1 MSVSIS
7 NKTIAVKSSPSA
19 GKVRQAVKIRQIY
32 CSPDREDDR
41 FETLGNGVKVAQSLN
56 RFVKIFPKITT
67 KKVCVSNSMNFSNS
81 HENSEIHSYVEME
94 SECKKIE
101 NVLKRKLKKE
111 NDMIKKLAIVLS
123 TFEKLSKMSRNFYIF
138 HSVLHEFWSQM
149 RTFLIFSD
157 DKNSLIKDL
166 ETKIHEL
173 TESNQNLESQ
183 VQKLSAESRSI
194 HESLTKLKEEEKHLK
209 STTKKQAILLNK
221 LKDAGYP
228 VEKYYETVSISTTK
242 SKSMNKL
249 PIKLI
254 KENLRPK
261 SISYVGTQAVP
272 KLKFSHLDGN
282 EGYQEEFM
290 AKFNEFSESWR
301 KQIVK
306 DHTYTNS

>member
-1 MSVSIS
+1 
-7 NKTIAVKSSPSA
+7 
-19 GKVRQAVKIRQIY
+19 
-32 CSPDREDDR
+32 
-41 FETLGNGVKVAQSLN
+41 
-56 RFVKIFPKITT
+56 
-67 KKVCVSNSMNFSNS
+67 
-81 HENSEIHSYVEME
+81 
-94 SECKKIE
+94 
-101 NVLKRKLKKE
+101 
-111 NDMIKKLAIVLS
+111 MIKKLAIVLN

-149 RTFLIFSD
+149 RSFLIFSD

-166 ETKIHEL
+166 ETKIQEL
-173 TESNQNLESQ
+173 TDSNHNLEAQ
-183 VQKLSAESRSI
+183 VQKLLTESKSM
-194 HESLTKLKEEEKHLK
+194 HESMAKLKEEEKHLK

-249 PIKLI
+249 PIKFMND
-254 KENLRPK
+254 NLRPK
-261 SISYVGTQAVP
+261 SISHAGTPAVP
-272 KLKFSHLDGN
+272 KLKFPHLDGN

-306 DHTYTNS
+306 DHTYTHN